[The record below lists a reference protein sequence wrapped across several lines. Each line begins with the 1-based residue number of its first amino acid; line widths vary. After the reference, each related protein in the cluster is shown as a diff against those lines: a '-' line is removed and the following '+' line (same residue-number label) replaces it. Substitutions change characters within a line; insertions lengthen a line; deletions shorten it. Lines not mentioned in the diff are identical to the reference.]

1 MKNTRMG
8 DYWQIDLITVR
19 KKMWEWLGDDEY
31 ENYLWHEKQHL
42 RYRNNRV
49 KWPTNPP
56 LFHYK
61 SVPAGGPLD
70 APFPDYLI
78 FIVSARLRV
87 FFENHAPNT
96 MRFFPVRVSGPGS
109 DKLPQYFAVQ
119 FLHRWNC
126 LHPYAWDE
134 DEDGKYVAFPVIDQS
149 LIPTNGLIGTVKH
162 FDAQW
167 LIRDDLKK
175 KLLKENFTGFDFYQ
189 KASVY
194 TDPRSTAFVHVNK
207 PRDPRGSK
215 GGALPKA
222 NRTSKKKP
230 KKPNG

>member
-1 MKNTRMG
+1 MKNTETYV
-8 DYWQIDLITVR
+8 YWKISFITVR
-19 KKMWEWLGDDEY
+19 KKRWELELAKEYDDY
-31 ENYLWHEKQHL
+31 IWYTIPHL
-42 RYRNNRV
+42 LHKSKLV
-49 KWPTNPP
+49 KWPATPP

-70 APFPDYLI
+70 TPSSNHLV

-96 MRFFPVRVSGPGS
+96 LRFFPVRLSGPGS

-149 LIPTNGLIGTVKH
+149 LIPTDGLIGTVKH

-222 NRTSKKKP
+222 KRTSKKKP
-230 KKPNG
+230 NG